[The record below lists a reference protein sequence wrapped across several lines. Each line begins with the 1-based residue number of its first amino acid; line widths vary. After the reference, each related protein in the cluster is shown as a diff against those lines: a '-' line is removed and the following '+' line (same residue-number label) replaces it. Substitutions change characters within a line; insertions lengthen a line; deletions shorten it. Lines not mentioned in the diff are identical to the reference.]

1 MMDMNDE
8 LSAAPFQSS
17 TPGKA
22 PEREAEAD
30 IQPDNANKFQFL
42 TFTDFQQTVDP
53 RTKRKVRSHVMH
65 RVHRTMRSGERAEKE
80 GVIVLDT
87 SSLFEEPAPQ
97 QRQPLAA
104 LPGPSTLGAGRS
116 NPFANYPIPMSQR
129 TQYLFDHCKYPST
142 SPYTGSSGNL
152 LIIVQCAETFV
163 LCSGR

>member
-8 LSAAPFQSS
+8 SSAVSKSSAA
-17 TPGKA
+17 GKA

-30 IQPDNANKFQFL
+30 TKPENSNNFQFL

-87 SSLFEEPAPQ
+87 SSLFEVPAPQ
-97 QRQPLAA
+97 QGQALAA
-104 LPGPSTLGAGRS
+104 LPEPSTLGAGRS
-116 NPFANYPIPMSQR
+116 NPFANYPIQMSQR